1 METFEDAL
9 GDPRL
14 VVHSPFGGRVNGP
27 WGIALAHAIRERLGV
42 EPQLITGDDGILLR
56 FGSTAES
63 DLGDGTGPGEG
74 PGRGSGQGA
83 TPGGAPDGA
92 PWGAPL
98 PETVAGLVAQ
108 LTSAEARERLL
119 AELPGSA
126 VFGAQFRMNA
136 ARALLLP
143 RERVGKRTPLWLSRL
158 RAKDL
163 LQAVAQFDDF
173 PILLETYRDCLRDVM
188 DLDGLTEV
196 LDRIQVGEIG
206 ITVRESELPSPVA
219 SGLDY
224 RMAMQYVY
232 EYDAPRGEK
241 QLAALSLNRSLLAD
255 LLRDGTLA
263 GVLKPDAVAEVTA
276 RFSRT
281 APGQRARSAEELAQ
295 LLYELGDLSDEEIA
309 ARCLSEHEG
318 GSHREWTRDLAAAG
332 RIVPRVMGTG
342 EQRERR
348 WVHAEHLAEIDALQG
363 RPGPV
368 LRRRLAHSG
377 PQTATDLARRYGLDA
392 ETVTA
397 ALRSLGDDVAC
408 GRFTEGDG
416 PGLEQWIDRRAL
428 EQMHRRTLTLLRRE
442 VRPVPLPAYAEFLRR
457 WQGVSLPEGAGVGG
471 SGGPAGAGAALNRVL
486 QQLRGVAA
494 PGVAWERDILPARL
508 PEHDLA
514 LLAER
519 CGSGEVM
526 WVAEGAR
533 DARRA

>member
-1 METFEDAL
+1 MAEITDDRVVAEPAPGEIPRMPFWRGDAPWRPYDLGKRIGAFRRRVVELLAPLAPADLARLHQLTATELADLPRSDPHDPAVPLLEYLCGECGLDRNAVLQVVSYVAGQVGSAGVVATDRRVVVETFEDAL

-14 VVHSPFGGRVNGP
+14 VVHTPFGGRVNGP

-63 DLGDGTGPGEG
+63 DPGDGMSDGTGDGTSNGEG
-74 PGRGSGQGA
+74 PGRESGQGS
-83 TPGGAPDGA
+83 TPDGA
-92 PWGAPL
+92 PSGAPLGAPL

-196 LDRIQVGEIG
+196 LDRIQAGEIG
-206 ITVRESELPSPVA
+206 ITVRESEVPSPVA

-276 RFSRT
+276 RVSRT

-309 ARCLSEHEG
+309 ARCHVRGTRGAATGSGRATWPPAG
-318 GSHREWTRDLAAAG
+318 GS
-332 RIVPRVMGTG
+332 
-342 EQRERR
+342 
-348 WVHAEHLAEIDALQG
+348 
-363 RPGPV
+363 
-368 LRRRLAHSG
+368 
-377 PQTATDLARRYGLDA
+377 
-392 ETVTA
+392 
-397 ALRSLGDDVAC
+397 C
-408 GRFTEGDG
+408 
-416 PGLEQWIDRRAL
+416 
-428 EQMHRRTLTLLRRE
+428 
-442 VRPVPLPAYAEFLRR
+442 
-457 WQGVSLPEGAGVGG
+457 PE
-471 SGGPAGAGAALNRVL
+471 
-486 QQLRGVAA
+486 
-494 PGVAWERDILPARL
+494 
-508 PEHDLA
+508 
-514 LLAER
+514 
-519 CGSGEVM
+519 
-526 WVAEGAR
+526 
-533 DARRA
+533 

>member
-1 METFEDAL
+1 MAH
-9 GDPRL
+9 R
-14 VVHSPFGGRVNGP
+14 SPG
-27 WGIALAHAIRERLGV
+27 
-42 EPQLITGDDGILLR
+42 
-56 FGSTAES
+56 TA
-63 DLGDGTGPGEG
+63 
-74 PGRGSGQGA
+74 RRR
-83 TPGGAPDGA
+83 
-92 PWGAPL
+92 GAPL

-196 LDRIQVGEIG
+196 LDRIQRGG
-206 ITVRESELPSPVA
+206 DRGHGARVRGAPRRWR

-255 LLRDGTLA
+255 LLQDGTLA

-276 RFSRT
+276 RVSRT

-309 ARCLSEHEG
+309 ARCPAPG
-318 GSHREWTRDLAAAG
+318 GEWGRRAG
-332 RIVPRVMGTG
+332 WPGRARGGQLPGV
-342 EQRERR
+342 
-348 WVHAEHLAEIDALQG
+348 DA
-363 RPGPV
+363 RPG
-368 LRRRLAHSG
+368 RRRADRAPSDGQRGVGGAALGARRAPG
-377 PQTATDLARRYGLDA
+377 GDRRPPGAARCRCCAGAWRTAARRRPTDLARRYGLDA

-397 ALRSLGDDVAC
+397 ALRSLGERDVAC
-408 GRFTEGDG
+408 GRFTTEDEEGGGDAGRGLGEPGRSSGSTAG
-416 PGLEQWIDRRAL
+416 PWSRC
-428 EQMHRRTLTLLRRE
+428 T
-442 VRPVPLPAYAEFLRR
+442 
-457 WQGVSLPEGAGVGG
+457 
-471 SGGPAGAGAALNRVL
+471 AAR
-486 QQLRGVAA
+486 
-494 PGVAWERDILPARL
+494 
-508 PEHDLA
+508 
-514 LLAER
+514 
-519 CGSGEVM
+519 
-526 WVAEGAR
+526 
-533 DARRA
+533 